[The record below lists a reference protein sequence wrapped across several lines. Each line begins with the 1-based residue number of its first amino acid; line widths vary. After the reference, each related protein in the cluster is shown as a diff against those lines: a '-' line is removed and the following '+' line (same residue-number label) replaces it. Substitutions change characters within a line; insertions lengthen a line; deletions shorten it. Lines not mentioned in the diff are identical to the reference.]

1 MKNQKSRSQKVA
13 VLGVLTAVTVVL
25 QLISYTVKIGTFNL
39 SLVLIPIVVSGCLY
53 GPYISGY
60 LGAVFGVVTVIGCVS
75 GIDAGGYILFTASPF
90 LTVLTCMLKG
100 TLCGILCGIT
110 AKSLSF
116 KKGGLLSVVI
126 PAVVAPVTNTGIF
139 ILMMILCFSSTLYQ
153 WAGNTATVTYILTGL
168 IGINFLIELFINVFL
183 SPVILRVIKALS
195 KTNREF

>member
-1 MKNQKSRSQKVA
+1 MKNQKSKSQKVA

-60 LGAVFGVVTVIGCVS
+60 LGAVFGAVTVIGCVS
-75 GIDAGGYILFTASPF
+75 GIDSGGYILFTASPF

-100 TLCGILCGIT
+100 TLCGILCGT
-110 AKSLSF
+110 AAKALKF

-139 ILMMILCFSSTLYQ
+139 ILMMILCFTPTLYQ
-153 WAGNTATVTYILTGL
+153 WAGNTNAVTYILTGL
-168 IGINFLIELFINVFL
+168 IGVNFLIELFINVFL

-195 KTNREF
+195 KTSKEL